1 MPVWGLS
8 GVAVCESLPV
18 LESLQVQGLLL
29 VQVLWEE
36 LCCSSRSCSQ
46 GTSGGLHWGSL
57 GWG

>member
-18 LESLQVQGLLL
+18 LEYLQVQGLLL

-46 GTSGGLHWGSL
+46 GTSVGLHWGSL
-57 GWG
+57 AWG